1 MASPAR
7 DSKGPAVGEDKP
19 GKASDRAHLKN
30 LVIRIA
36 RENPRWGY
44 MRIRGEL
51 LKLGR
56 DLPATTI
63 RDILRRAG
71 IGPTPRRDGPGWT
84 EFLRA
89 QATTV
94 VACDFFTAYT
104 LWGRVVYVLF
114 FIELSTRRVHLAGCT
129 ANPDSAWIV
138 QQARNLCLSLDQR
151 TEPLRLLIHGRD
163 SKFSGAFDEVFS
175 TEGIE
180 IIKTPIRS
188 PRANAIAERW
198 IRTVRAECL
207 DWLLIAGD
215 RHLHRVLRTYVN
227 HYNQQRPHRG
237 LDLKAP
243 ETVPTCSTEASRCPS
258 IRRRDRLGGLIHE
271 YRVAA

>member
-1 MASPAR
+1 MSRSDSLTGIDGGAYVGHRADPAP
-7 DSKGPAVGEDKP
+7 S
-19 GKASDRAHLKN
+19 
-30 LVIRIA
+30 
-36 RENPRWGY
+36 
-44 MRIRGEL
+44 
-51 LKLGR
+51 
-56 DLPATTI
+56 
-63 RDILRRAG
+63 
-71 IGPTPRRDGPGWT
+71 GPGWT
-84 EFLRA
+84 EFLR
-89 QATTV
+89 ATTV
-94 VACDFFTAYT
+94 VACDFFTACT
-104 LWGRVVYVLF
+104 LWGRVIYVLF

-138 QQARNLCLSLDQR
+138 QQARNSCLSLDQR
-151 TEPLRLLIHGRD
+151 TEPLRFLIHDRD

-215 RHLHRVLRTYVN
+215 RHLHRALRTYVN

-243 ETVPTCSTEASRCPS
+243 QIAPTPSREASPCST

-271 YRVAA
+271 YQVAA